1 MSQGGPSA
9 VQRRYAWPAGMQ
21 RDVASLYATDADTWP
36 RVTDFIEQAL
46 AYKTSG
52 ERPSHPDGSSSPRSA

>member
-1 MSQGGPSA
+1 
-9 VQRRYAWPAGMQ
+9 MQ

-52 ERPSHPDGSSSPRSA
+52 AQPSHPDASS